1 MSDKIRSDRCID
13 LFRKIGDKGHIGKD
27 LRKVSLD
34 ILNEFPCLNPESR
47 ICTSCRKKFSAFKKP
62 DNLLESNPSHLDDSQ
77 STNNDSLLSNSS
89 LNLDS
94 NVEPEIRD
102 RSQREIDLEEMLDN
116 LKIKFSSLKA
126 NDPLKIRILTLAPS
140 SWSSRKIAREF
151 NTSRRSAEKS
161 KNLKSAAG
169 VLGETVAKAGHGLAQ
184 NIIVKIDEF
193 YNNDMYSRMMP
204 STKDVISVKNKDG
217 SREDKRRRL
226 LLLSLRELYISFKEA
241 HSDVKVSF
249 SKFASLRPKYC
260 ILPGASGTHSV
271 CVCTIHQ
278 NVKLMLD
285 AINIKNVT
293 KNTNVPLTDYKDC
306 IAKMICSEPK
316 SDCYLDK
323 CEKCPGTRSIISLLR
338 KQLDDACITH
348 VKCSLW
354 VSTDRATLLTQSLS
368 IEDFLLELDSKLTT
382 LKVHS
387 YIAKQQGNF
396 INEKKKNL
404 EKNEA
409 FVMFDFSENYAYVCQ
424 DASQAFH
431 FNNDQCTVVP
441 VIFYYKDD
449 DDELKHQ
456 SLVILSDCLKH
467 DTVAVYAIQTLLI
480 PEIKKKV
487 KKLKKIYYNTDG
499 AKQHFKN
506 KFQISNLISHEK
518 DFKIQA
524 EWHFTATAH
533 GKSMYDGVGATF
545 KRAACRAS
553 LTAKPSESILT
564 PDALFNWAKNHFKT
578 ITILYFDKI
587 FHNKMK
593 KKLNYRFNNCKSVP
607 EISKCHG
614 FIVQKDGN
622 VLIKRLSNDTKKNAN
637 LWSPG

>member
-1 MSDKIRSDRCID
+1 MCDKIRTDRCID
-13 LFRKIGDKGHIGKD
+13 LFRKTGDKGHVGKD
-27 LRKVSLD
+27 LRKVSHD
-34 ILNEFPCLNPESR
+34 ILEKFPNLNPESR
-47 ICTSCRKKFSAFKKP
+47 ICASCRKKFSAFSTSG
-62 DNLLESNPSHLDDSQ
+62 NLLESNSSHLDDSQ
-77 STNNDSLLSNSS
+77 STNDCTLSANNSI
-89 LNLDS
+89 NLDS
-94 NVEPEIRD
+94 SVEAEIRD
-102 RSQREIDLEEMLDN
+102 RSQREIDLEEMLDG
-116 LKIKFSSLKA
+116 LKIKFSSLKS
-126 NDPLKIRILTLAPS
+126 NDPLKIRILTTAPS

-151 NTSRRSAEKS
+151 NTSRYLAAKS
-161 KNLKSAAG
+161 KKLKSAAG
-169 VLGETVAKAGHGLAQ
+169 VLGETVAKISHGLAQ
-184 NIIVKIDEF
+184 DVVMKIDEF

-204 STKDVISVKNKDG
+204 STKDVISVKNENG
-217 SREDKRRRL
+217 TREEKRRRL
-226 LLLSLRELYISFKEA
+226 LLMSLRELYISFKQA
-241 HSDVKVSF
+241 HPDVTVSF

-285 AINIKNVT
+285 AINIKNLT
-293 KNTNVPLTDYKDC
+293 KNTNVPLSDYKDC

-316 SDCYLDK
+316 SNCYVDK
-323 CEKCPGTRSIISLLR
+323 CDKCPGTDSIISLLR
-338 KQLDDACITH
+338 DQFDDACITH
-348 VKCSLW
+348 VKCSFW
-354 VSTDRATLLTQSLS
+354 TATDRATLLTQTLS
-368 IEDFLLELDSKLTT
+368 IEDFLLELDSKLKT

-396 INEKKKNL
+396 INEKKENL
-404 EKNEA
+404 KKNEA

-441 VIFYYKDD
+441 VIFYYKE

-456 SLVILSDCLKH
+456 SIVILSDCLKH

-506 KFQISNLISHEK
+506 KYQISNLISHEK
-518 DFKIQA
+518 DFNIEA
-524 EWHFTATAH
+524 EWHYTATAH
-533 GKSMYDGVGATF
+533 GKSMYDGIGATF
-545 KRAACRAS
+545 KRAAYRAS

-564 PDALFNWAKNHFKT
+564 PDALLNWAKKHFQT
-578 ITILYFDKI
+578 ITVLYFDKV

-593 KKLNYRFNNCKSVP
+593 RKLNYRFNNCKRVP
-607 EISKCHG
+607 EISKCHS

-622 VLIKRLSNDTKKNAN
+622 VLIKRFSNDTTKNAN
-637 LWSPG
+637 LWSPR